1 MVANQPIERPGSQDF
16 LANELRDLRRI
27 VEELTRASRFPF
39 SIGHAGV
46 PDFTVLPSESG
57 DGTADLTMY
66 YGNGDPLV
74 VTRTVGG
81 KKIFGIKDA
90 SVGGVQPSLFVTD
103 PIAGYGL
110 ATPYVQF
117 AMYPYDPPAL
127 GNGSGSFYPIWTGNA
142 QALNPA
148 VQANISLKLVSTAPS
163 TTMQARWHLY
173 DLATGYST
181 YAAVQSLTNVA
192 AGTGYANSALQAT
205 TIPQSEIGKSLIVDL
220 EARISAGTGT
230 AYASPNYFVGSGKGL
245 ADSIGG
251 W

>member
-1 MVANQPIERPGSQDF
+1 MVANLPIERPNSQDY
-16 LANELRDLRRI
+16 LINELRELRRT
-27 VEELTRASRFPF
+27 VEEYTRASKFPF
-39 SIGHAGV
+39 SIGHNGV

-103 PIAGYGL
+103 PISGYGL

-117 AMYPYDPPAL
+117 ALYPYDPPDL
-127 GNGSGSFYPIWTGNA
+127 GHGSATFYPIWTGNA

-148 VQANISLKLVSTAPS
+148 VQAVISLKLVSSAAA
-163 TTMQARWHLY
+163 TMQARWHLY
-173 DLATGYST
+173 DSVTGYST
-181 YAAVQSLTNVA
+181 YSAVQSLSNPG
-192 AGTGYANSALQAT
+192 AGTNYAFSAAQAT

-220 EARISAGTGT
+220 EARISAGAGT
-230 AYASPNYFVGSGKGL
+230 AYASPTYFVGSGKGL

>member
-16 LANELRDLRRI
+16 LSNELRDLRRI
-27 VEELTRASRFPF
+27 VDELTRASRFPF

-74 VTRTVGG
+74 VTRTISGRKIFAIRDAKVGG
-81 KKIFGIKDA
+81 T
-90 SVGGVQPSLFVTD
+90 QPTLFATD

-110 ATPYVQF
+110 ATPYVQWS
-117 AMYPYDPPAL
+117 MYPYDPPDL
-127 GNGSGSFYPIWTGNA
+127 GHGLGSFYPIWTGNA
-142 QALNPA
+142 QALNPS
-148 VQANISLKLVSTAPS
+148 VQSSISLKLVSTAPN

-173 DLATGYST
+173 DLVTGYST

-192 AGTGYANSALQAT
+192 AGTNYANSALQAT

-220 EARISAGTGT
+220 EARISAGVGT
-230 AYASPNYFVGSGKGL
+230 AYASPNYFVGSGKAL